1 MNLIDFIEQNP
12 IVALILF
19 LLIMAIVGF
28 VFRTALRVLLIVC
41 VIGGVLILWFG
52 YSPDQVWTLGKEKAQ
67 EAADGYERTVKP
79 ILDKEIND
87 AEFVQNEDG
96 TYEIKTASVR
106 ITGKNGENKVT
117 VHIGKLSIPIDI
129 DQLGENIANKIEQ
142 MRQGA

>member
-1 MNLIDFIEQNP
+1 MNIVDFIEQNP
-12 IVALILF
+12 IVALLLF
-19 LLIMAIVGF
+19 LLIIAIVGF

-41 VIGGVLILWFG
+41 VIGGALILWFG
-52 YSPDQVWTLGKEKAQ
+52 YSPDQVLTLGKEKAQ
-67 EAADGYERTVKP
+67 EAADVYERTVKP

-87 AEFVQNEDG
+87 AEFVQHEDG

-117 VHIGKLSIPIDI
+117 VHIGKLAIPIDI